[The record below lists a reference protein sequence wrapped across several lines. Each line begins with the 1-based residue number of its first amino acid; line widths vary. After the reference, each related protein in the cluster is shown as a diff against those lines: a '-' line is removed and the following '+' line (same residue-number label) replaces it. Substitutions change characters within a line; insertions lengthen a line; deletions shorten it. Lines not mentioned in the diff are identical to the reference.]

1 MGFLPW
7 PGLNCASKLVCP
19 MVPSDDMIL
28 TQVEKSAFGKAAIG
42 KKTAKTL
49 RGRNEKKKLPL
60 REKKTTTLRT
70 ATSTKQILKRKDD
83 ALLAFKSHLNL
94 DLHSSIQI
102 LNAYPR
108 LYTHIPNI
116 SDKLEYLLNEINLKP
131 EQLRRMLLSHP
142 RLMEKVIMDH
152 ENNLMNTLE
161 ILQNELDLS
170 VKDIK
175 AIQSRA
181 LPAILTYPRSEL
193 RKRILVYKLD
203 LEYPKKE
210 ITQMVL
216 KDPRMLR
223 TDSSNVRQILK
234 VLKEELQIGKDNVR
248 DMLRKEI
255 LLLTYNAEDNIRPT
269 ILYLRDGKVGQ
280 CLGMVERKGL
290 STLSASTKKEKKE
303 IIVSRLKKI
312 IMGNPKVLSSSL
324 EKNLKPTVLFFFQDV
339 GLSSYEFGRVI
350 YRRGGSIF
358 EANLERTLKR
368 KVSFLRS
375 QLDLEIEEEKVG
387 QYIETGEPVIVD
399 LPDPEPDKDF
409 TLSSYSKK
417 RLLAQMIAT
426 NPDILTL
433 SIEKNLEPK
442 FNFFRSTLQL
452 SNEQLRYIILRR
464 PQILALSLERN
475 LIPKI
480 GFLSAPRQNISV
492 KSSSS
497 VDLYC
502 GGLGMSMEEIRD
514 WITQYPQTL
523 TFVLESR
530 IKPRVFDVVK
540 YGLDVGDKAN
550 EVPFNFITRTDVSWT
565 KWINEHNAG

>member
-1 MGFLPW
+1 
-7 PGLNCASKLVCP
+7 
-19 MVPSDDMIL
+19 
-28 TQVEKSAFGKAAIG
+28 
-42 KKTAKTL
+42 
-49 RGRNEKKKLPL
+49 
-60 REKKTTTLRT
+60 
-70 ATSTKQILKRKDD
+70 
-83 ALLAFKSHLNL
+83 
-94 DLHSSIQI
+94 
-102 LNAYPR
+102 
-108 LYTHIPNI
+108 
-116 SDKLEYLLNEINLKP
+116 
-131 EQLRRMLLSHP
+131 
-142 RLMEKVIMDH
+142 MDH

-203 LEYPKKE
+203 LQYPKEE

-223 TDSSNVRQILK
+223 TDSTNVRQILK
-234 VLKEELQIGKDNVR
+234 VLKEELQIGKENVR
-248 DMLRKEI
+248 DMLQKEI

-269 ILYLRDGKVGQ
+269 ILYLREGEVGH
-280 CLGMVERKGL
+280 CLGIVERKGR
-290 STLSASTKKEKKE
+290 STLSASTKKEKE
-303 IIVSRLKKI
+303 DIINSRLKKI

-339 GLSSYEFGRVI
+339 GLSSYEFGRII

-375 QLDLEIEEEKVG
+375 QLDLEIDEEQHVHKDR
-387 QYIETGEPVIVD
+387 QFIETGGPVNIEI
-399 LPDPEPDKDF
+399 PGPEPDKDF
-409 TLSSYSKK
+409 SLSSYSKR

-452 SNEQLRYIILRR
+452 SNDQLRYIILRR

-480 GFLSAPRQNISV
+480 HFLSAPRQEISV
-492 KSSSS
+492 KSS

-502 GGLGMSMEEIRD
+502 GGLGMSIEEIRD
-514 WITQYPQTL
+514 WITEYPQTL

-540 YGLDVGDKAN
+540 YGLNVGDKAN
-550 EVPFNFITRTDVSWT
+550 EAPFNFITKTDISWT
-565 KWINEHNAG
+565 KWINEHSGQNFR